1 MDGLR
6 FFQFIFVFNFFIFL
20 SKIGGGVN
28 GGEVLVL
35 VVLVDVGEV
44 RVVGV
49 EYAEPRLILVR
60 ALVQTLV
67 KT

>member
-1 MDGLR
+1 M
-6 FFQFIFVFNFFIFL
+6 